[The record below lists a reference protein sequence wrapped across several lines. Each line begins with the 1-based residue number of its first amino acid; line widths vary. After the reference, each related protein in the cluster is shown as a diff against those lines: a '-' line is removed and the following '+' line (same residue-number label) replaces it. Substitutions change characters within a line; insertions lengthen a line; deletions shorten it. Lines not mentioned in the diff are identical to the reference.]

1 MEFIQTVAKTF
12 INQPCDVKTDEIVCI
27 GLVWSS
33 NQPIIAL
40 QSRHTFKRKFVPDG
54 RSMRKRIKWYTLK
67 TSHQGRDLMA
77 KILKKFIAGLNGTD
91 NDVIIKD
98 ILTDEELLLFEKWVR
113 IFSEM
118 TPFTIVKALNVIDKK
133 EKTTSTD
140 DVVLI
145 AYIKFFEQK
154 LKHLREGVES
164 YGHLFGQHK
173 ASKKDF
179 DGDMYA

>member
-1 MEFIQTVAKTF
+1 
-12 INQPCDVKTDEIVCI
+12 
-27 GLVWSS
+27 
-33 NQPIIAL
+33 
-40 QSRHTFKRKFVPDG
+40 
-54 RSMRKRIKWYTLK
+54 
-67 TSHQGRDLMA
+67 MA

-91 NDVIIKD
+91 NDVIIKV

>member
-1 MEFIQTVAKTF
+1 MAHPKS
-12 INQPCDVKTDEIVCI
+12 QPLGE
-27 GLVWSS
+27 
-33 NQPIIAL
+33 
-40 QSRHTFKRKFVPDG
+40 
-54 RSMRKRIKWYTLK
+54 
-67 TSHQGRDLMA
+67 RDLMA
-77 KILKKFIAGLNGTD
+77 KILKKFISGLDGTD
-91 NDVIIKD
+91 NDIIIKD
-98 ILTDEELLLFEKWVR
+98 ILSEDELKLFEKWVR

-118 TPFTIVKALNVIDKK
+118 TPFTIIKSLKVLDKK
-133 EKTTSTD
+133 EELTTTD

>member
-1 MEFIQTVAKTF
+1 
-12 INQPCDVKTDEIVCI
+12 
-27 GLVWSS
+27 
-33 NQPIIAL
+33 
-40 QSRHTFKRKFVPDG
+40 
-54 RSMRKRIKWYTLK
+54 
-67 TSHQGRDLMA
+67 MA
-77 KILKKFIAGLNGTD
+77 KILKKFISGLDGTD
-91 NDVIIKD
+91 NNINIKD
-98 ILTDEELLLFEKWVR
+98 ILSKDEILLFEKWVR

-154 LKHLREGVES
+154 LKHLKEGVES

-173 ASKKDF
+173 VSKKDF

>member
-1 MEFIQTVAKTF
+1 
-12 INQPCDVKTDEIVCI
+12 
-27 GLVWSS
+27 
-33 NQPIIAL
+33 
-40 QSRHTFKRKFVPDG
+40 
-54 RSMRKRIKWYTLK
+54 
-67 TSHQGRDLMA
+67 MA

-145 AYIKFFEQK
+145 AYIKFFEQRIFEMSK
-154 LKHLREGVES
+154 EKEVKKTDDYDGS
-164 YGHLFGQHK
+164 MFG
-173 ASKKDF
+173 
-179 DGDMYA
+179 